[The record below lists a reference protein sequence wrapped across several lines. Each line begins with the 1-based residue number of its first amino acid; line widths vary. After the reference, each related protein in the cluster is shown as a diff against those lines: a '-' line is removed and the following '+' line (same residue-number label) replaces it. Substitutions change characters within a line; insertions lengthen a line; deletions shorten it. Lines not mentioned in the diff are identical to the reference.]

1 MQPDQKK
8 ARFAA
13 RFGLW
18 FAALSLMLCSCQPQ
32 LKAPAILQ
40 APYETAQLWAVA
52 PFANESG
59 VSAVDTNRVAD
70 LFTEQAQQVRGVN
83 TVPVNRVLL
92 AMQRL
97 EMSAIQSPG
106 DARTLMNVLNV
117 DGLIVGTVTAYDPY
131 RPPKLGLA
139 VELHVRDAEAYQFR
153 VDPMELMRS
162 GQGEPAPGDLG
173 PVNPVAQ
180 AAGVFDANHHDTLM
194 QLEHYAAGRDE
205 PHSAY
210 GTEIYLVR
218 MELYT
223 QFVCHRLIGDLLACE
238 QSRVSAAAGENHGR

>member
-1 MQPDQKK
+1 MQPDQNK

-32 LKAPAILQ
+32 FKTPTILQ
-40 APYETAQLWAVA
+40 APYETAQLWAVV

-70 LFTEQAQQVRGVN
+70 LFTEQAQQVRGIN

-92 AMQRL
+92 AMQRM
-97 EMSAIQSPG
+97 ESSAIRSPG
-106 DARTLMNVLNV
+106 DARSLMNVLDV

-139 VELHVRDAEAYQFR
+139 VELHVRDAESYRYR

-162 GQGEPAPGDLG
+162 GQGEPAPGELG

-180 AAGVFDANHHDTLM
+180 AAGVFDAHHHDTLM
-194 QLEHYAAGRDE
+194 QLQRYAAGRDE
-205 PHSAY
+205 PQSAY
-210 GTEIYLVR
+210 GADIYLVR

-223 QFVCHRLIGDLLACE
+223 QFVCHRLIGDLLASE
-238 QSRVSAAAGENHGR
+238 QSRISAATGGNNGR